1 MPWGD
6 GPDWSSFDAVVIR
19 GTWDYIDARDEFLA
33 WASSLPVPLAN
44 PADVLRWNTD
54 KRYLRELEAAGI
66 PVVPTAWGVGN
77 GHAALPDGEF
87 VVKPAVSA
95 GARNSA
101 RYNGA
106 ADHARARAHVEAIE
120 AAGGV
125 AMVQPFMPAVES
137 VGETG
142 TYVVGGAVSHAIRKM
157 SILDPGAEPGDI
169 SDGSVDRVFSAAV
182 DPSLA
187 AFAVRVLAA
196 SPGPCLYARVDTV
209 PGPDGSPVLMELE
222 VCEPYLFLDRSPG
235 AAAHFAEATAAW
247 LSWLGGQWA

>member
-6 GPDWSSFDAVVIR
+6 DCSGFDAVVVR
-19 GTWDYIDARDEFLA
+19 GTWDYIDARAEFLD
-33 WASSLPVPLAN
+33 WAASVPRIAN
-44 PADVLRWNTD
+44 PVEVLRWNTD
-54 KRYLRELEAAGI
+54 KRYLRSLEEAGI
-66 PVVPTAWGVGN
+66 PVVPTSWGLGD
-77 GHAALPDGEF
+77 GDGPGLPDGEF

-120 AAGGV
+120 AAGDV

-157 SILDPGAEPGDI
+157 SILDPGAAPGDI
-169 SDGSVDRVFSAAV
+169 SDGSVDRVFASDV
-182 DPSLA
+182 DPALA
-187 AFAVRVLAA
+187 AFAQSVLAA

-209 PGPDGSPVLMELE
+209 PGPSGEPLLMELE

-235 AAAHFAEATAAW
+235 AAARFATATARW
-247 LSWLGGQWA
+247 LAEL